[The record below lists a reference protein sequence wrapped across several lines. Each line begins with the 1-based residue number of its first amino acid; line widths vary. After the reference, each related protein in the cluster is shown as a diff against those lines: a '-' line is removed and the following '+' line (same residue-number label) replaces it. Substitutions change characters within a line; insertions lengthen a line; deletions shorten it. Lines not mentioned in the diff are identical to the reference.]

1 MKGGELMR
9 NEPKLAVENENIYD
23 NVVVMGDTPEGEIQI
38 LMDLG
43 FEEEEIEILSGENIG
58 LDEIMEKYMAVANS
72 APFNMNWST
81 EDDAIN
87 AEYNLNGSQYTKHDI
102 AKDVFNS
109 YFENQEMS
117 AGKRR
122 KKTQKRRKIRKT
134 KKNSKKRRKNKSRI
148 YRLNF

>member
-43 FEEEEIEILSGENIG
+43 FEEEEIEILLGEGIG

-72 APFNMNWST
+72 EPFNINWTT

-109 YFENQEMS
+109 YFQDQEMS

-122 KKTQKRRKIRKT
+122 KKTQKKRKTRKT
-134 KKNSKKRRKNKSRI
+134 KKNSKKRRKNKSKIHRR
-148 YRLNF
+148 YF